1 MNAPATSTRIPRL
14 RPLAARSVILSVL
27 LAAHPP
33 EAAVADLIGFADAF
47 GIQPMTTRV
56 ALSRMVTA
64 GDLDRTDST
73 YRLSARLLARQH
85 RQDRLLNARATEP
98 WDYRW
103 RTVVEVS
110 ASVNSGAHK
119 ALRTRLRDQ
128 RFAELR
134 EGVWLRPDNI
144 DLDLPADPGAS
155 VELLSAV
162 PDTDPTMLAQRLFD
176 LDDWAEAATDL
187 LSAMRDA
194 HTPMERVTVA
204 AAIVRHLLTDPLM
217 PADLLEDTW
226 PGPPLHATYSDYQ
239 HELVDLRDTLRD

>member
-1 MNAPATSTRIPRL
+1 LNAPATSTILPRL

-64 GDLDRTDST
+64 GDLDRTDAT

-85 RQDRLLNARATEP
+85 RQDRLLNARAIEP
-98 WDYRW
+98 WDQRW

-110 ASVNSGAHK
+110 TGDNPGARA
-119 ALRTRLRDQ
+119 ALRARLRDQ

-134 EGVWLRPDNI
+134 EGVWLRPDNLE
-144 DLDLPADPGAS
+144 LDHPAAPGAS
-155 VELLSAV
+155 LELLSAV
-162 PDTDPTMLAQRLFD
+162 PVTDPTTLAYRLFN
-176 LDDWAEAATDL
+176 LDDWAETANGL
-187 LSAMRDA
+187 LSALRDA

-226 PGPPLHATYSDYQ
+226 PGPALRTTYSDYQ
-239 HELVDLRDTLRD
+239 HELADVRDALRD

>member
-1 MNAPATSTRIPRL
+1 M
-14 RPLAARSVILSVL
+14 
-27 LAAHPP
+27 
-33 EAAVADLIGFADAF
+33 ADLIGFADAF

-64 GDLDRTDST
+64 GDLDRTDAT

-85 RQDRLLNARATEP
+85 RQDRLLNARAIEP
-98 WDYRW
+98 WDQRW

-110 ASVNSGAHK
+110 TGDNPGARA
-119 ALRTRLRDQ
+119 ALRARLRDQ

-134 EGVWLRPDNI
+134 EGVWLRPDNLE
-144 DLDLPADPGAS
+144 LDHPAAPGAS
-155 VELLSAV
+155 LELLSAV
-162 PDTDPTMLAQRLFD
+162 PVTDPTTLAYRLFN
-176 LDDWAEAATDL
+176 LDDWAETANGL
-187 LSAMRDA
+187 LSALRDA

-226 PGPPLHATYSDYQ
+226 PGPALRTTYSDYQ
-239 HELVDLRDTLRD
+239 HELADVRDALRD